1 MSENLNNNDNF
12 SESKLL
18 DFESYIQD
26 EIKKNNIDIHND
38 EIIDDESIDDE
49 SPEVGWNSDDEKKY
63 YNSLNFHIEKL
74 NVIEEEKNEEYDHE
88 EENEIS
94 NLNVIEEKNDF
105 HLDEIK
111 EEVKETNDES
121 NKSSNKTSFLG
132 LIYTY
137 VCNIIS
143 NFEKPNS
150 K

>member
-1 MSENLNNNDNF
+1 M
-12 SESKLL
+12 
-18 DFESYIQD
+18 
-26 EIKKNNIDIHND
+26 
-38 EIIDDESIDDE
+38 
-49 SPEVGWNSDDEKKY
+49 
-63 YNSLNFHIEKL
+63 
-74 NVIEEEKNEEYDHE
+74 EYDDE

-94 NLNVIEEKNDF
+94 NLNVIEEKKDF